1 MAEDKLPPAGHAG
14 RQVAFVLG
22 LLVLAFLLLF
32 PFCWLVFC
40 SLKPRAQLFNVGVM
54 PQALTLNHY
63 YTLFARTEALRFL
76 LNSALVAVVVT
87 ALTVCFSTLGAY
99 SLVFFRYRGRELI
112 GRLIL
117 FAYMFPGVI
126 IIVPMYNVMTALHLT
141 NHLASVMLVELVL
154 TVPFS
159 LWMLRGFF
167 LDIPQ
172 ELEEAAILDG
182 CSKMQALRHVLLPLA
197 LPGIIAV
204 AVFSFIFSWNEYL
217 FPLVLINNEDAKTL
231 PLGVAGFMGHLYVE
245 WGPLLAS
252 AVVSTIPILILFT
265 FLQRFL
271 IKGLMSG
278 AVKG

>member
-1 MAEDKLPPAGHAG
+1 MQIGSLFRTTYTTRRAL
-14 RQVAFVLG
+14 FFIG
-22 LLVLAFLLLF
+22 LLALAVVLLL

-40 SLKPRAQLFNVGVM
+40 SLKPRAQLFTVGVM
-54 PQALTLNHY
+54 PNSLTLDHY
-63 YTLFARTEALRFL
+63 VALFTGTQAVRFL
-76 LNSALVAVVVT
+76 LNSTLVAVVVT

-99 SLVFFRYRGRELI
+99 SLVFFRYPGRELI

-126 IIVPMYNVMTALHLT
+126 IIVPTYRVMTFLHLT
-141 NHLASVMLVELVL
+141 DHLAGVMLVELVL

-159 LWMLRGFF
+159 VWMLRGFF
-167 LDIPQ
+167 MDIPR

-182 CSKMQALRHVLLPLA
+182 CSKMQAFRYVLLPLA
-197 LPGIIAV
+197 LPGVIAV
-204 AVFSFIFSWNEYL
+204 AVFAFIFSWNEYL
-217 FPLVLINNEDAKTL
+217 FPLVLINNEATKTL

-245 WGPLLAS
+245 WGPLLAA

-265 FLQRFL
+265 LLQRFL
-271 IKGLMSG
+271 IKGMMSG